1 MLRGRLALY
10 MAMHPRYSVSE
21 QLVASR
27 ARALFSRLHS
37 PLSDR

>member
-1 MLRGRLALY
+1 MRAARNLGRF
-10 MAMHPRYSVSE
+10 MHPRYSVSE
-21 QLVASR
+21 QVVASR